1 MLSTDIN
8 KEIKREN
15 KIFGN
20 FNFRQVLCFGL
31 AAGIEVLF
39 YLIVHPDT
47 DSMVGM
53 GFTLGAIAWY
63 FGFHK
68 KDGCYM
74 EYFLWKTIK
83 MYIVQNKSRRY
94 RSKNKY
100 VTMMNASYMNDKNS
114 DLTDKKKKKMIV
126 KQEKSVAKR
135 KKKTTLKSYK

>member
-47 DSMVGM
+47 NNMVAM
-53 GFTLGAIAWY
+53 GLVLGVIAWY

-74 EYFLWKTIK
+74 EYFLCKTIK
-83 MYIVQNKSRRY
+83 LYILRNKSRRY

-100 VTMMNASYMNDKNS
+100 ITMMNASYMTDKNS
-114 DLTDKKKKKMIV
+114 DFADKRKKKIIV
-126 KQEKSVAKR
+126 KQEKTVAKR